1 MDDEEFENPDL
12 IIPPNIKIIDPE
24 TLSDEEKKELQRIIE
39 ETGDEP
45 STDDMPPELN
55 AIKKLQRQAGDAARA
70 KASAKAKAKQN
81 WKTNEVAKNKTAT
94 RKPRKARSAGK
105 GME

>member
-45 STDDMPPELN
+45 STDDMPQELYPEYEVEDPLL
-55 AIKKLQRQAGDAARA
+55 ATLED
-70 KASAKAKAKQN
+70 
-81 WKTNEVAKNKTAT
+81 TNE
-94 RKPRKARSAGK
+94 
-105 GME
+105 

>member
-12 IIPPNIKIIDPE
+12 IIPPNVKIIDPE

-45 STDDMPPELN
+45 STDDMPPELCPEYAVEDPLLAN
-55 AIKKLQRQAGDAARA
+55 LED
-70 KASAKAKAKQN
+70 
-81 WKTNEVAKNKTAT
+81 TNE
-94 RKPRKARSAGK
+94 
-105 GME
+105 

>member
-45 STDDMPPELN
+45 STDDMPPELYPEYEIEDPLLAN
-55 AIKKLQRQAGDAARA
+55 LED
-70 KASAKAKAKQN
+70 
-81 WKTNEVAKNKTAT
+81 TNE
-94 RKPRKARSAGK
+94 
-105 GME
+105 

>member
-45 STDDMPPELN
+45 STDDMPAELYPEYEVEDPLLAN
-55 AIKKLQRQAGDAARA
+55 LE
-70 KASAKAKAKQN
+70 N
-81 WKTNEVAKNKTAT
+81 TNE
-94 RKPRKARSAGK
+94 
-105 GME
+105 